1 MKSIDPFSTQYWEPT
16 PPAVT
21 RMDPPRLPLNAL
33 KSNSSTI
40 NVVSNAK
47 PVKPFFTSASD
58 LLKLN
63 PAQPTQ
69 TALPTQS
76 EPAVRAPAANAKPK
90 KLVPQEDMPAF
101 KQEIEGSNLS
111 KVGLIEVLKKKFPGR
126 SGAMIKS
133 TLEIVAKR
141 VGAKEADKRWV
152 LIEEGGA

>member
-1 MKSIDPFSTQYWEPT
+1 
-16 PPAVT
+16 
-21 RMDPPRLPLNAL
+21 
-33 KSNSSTI
+33 
-40 NVVSNAK
+40 
-47 PVKPFFTSASD
+47 
-58 LLKLN
+58 
-63 PAQPTQ
+63 
-69 TALPTQS
+69 
-76 EPAVRAPAANAKPK
+76 
-90 KLVPQEDMPAF
+90 MPAF